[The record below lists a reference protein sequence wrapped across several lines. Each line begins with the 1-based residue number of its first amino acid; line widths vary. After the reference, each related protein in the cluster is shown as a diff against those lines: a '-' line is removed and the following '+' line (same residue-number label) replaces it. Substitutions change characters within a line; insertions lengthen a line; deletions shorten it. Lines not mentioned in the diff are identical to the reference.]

1 MTQPPSY
8 PGSSDGEENLPP
20 THRPYGEPEEP
31 QPTPGEQQPYG
42 QQPYGEQQPYGQQP
56 APGEQQPYGQPP
68 GYDQQYGQQYGQ
80 QPYGQQPAYGQQYGQ
95 QPYGAWQGPNDAKR
109 GTNGTSIAAFILN
122 LTPCGLIIP
131 GWICAVIGLRQ
142 IKRDGTKGRW
152 AAITALVLG
161 VVWLLVFGAAGFG
174 IKYLVDNVVTVDN
187 AEVGTCVNTSTNSDD
202 EVSLLKK
209 DCGDGHDA
217 EIIATGTLSSDDI
230 DGFSSEQDFCAGA
243 YSGDADLS
251 GYKLSAV
258 AEDVPPQD
266 GDKYVCLAENT
277 DGSDLTSKIG

>member
-8 PGSSDGEENLPP
+8 PGSSDDGENLPP
-20 THRPYGEPEEP
+20 THRQYGEPEEP
-31 QPTPGEQQPYG
+31 QQPQYGEQPQSGQQYGEQPAYG
-42 QQPYGEQQPYGQQP
+42 QQPPYGQQP
-56 APGEQQPYGQPP
+56 A
-68 GYDQQYGQQYGQ
+68 YGQ
-80 QPYGQQPAYGQQYGQ
+80 QPYGQQPGYGQQPYGQQYGQ
-95 QPYGAWQGPNDAKR
+95 QPYGAWQGPNDARK

-122 LTPCGLIIP
+122 LTPCGLVIP

-161 VVWLLVFGAAGFG
+161 VVWLLVFAAAGFG

-187 AEVGTCVNTSTNSDD
+187 AEVGTCVNTTTNDD
-202 EVSLLKK
+202 DTVSLLKK

-217 EIIATGTLSSDDI
+217 EVVATGTLSSDDI
-230 DGFSSEQDFCAGA
+230 DGFSSEQAFCESV
-243 YSGDADLS
+243 YFGDADVTA
-251 GYKLSAV
+251 YKLSAV
-258 AEDVPPQD
+258 AEDVPPED
-266 GDKYVCLAENT
+266 GDKFVCLAENT

>member
-8 PGSSDGEENLPP
+8 PGSSDDGENLPP

-31 QPTPGEQQPYG
+31 QQPAYGEQQQPYG
-42 QQPYGEQQPYGQQP
+42 QQPYGQ
-56 APGEQQPYGQPP
+56 
-68 GYDQQYGQQYGQ
+68 QQYGQ

-122 LTPCGLIIP
+122 LTPCGLVIP

-161 VVWLLVFGAAGFG
+161 VVWLLVFAAAGFG